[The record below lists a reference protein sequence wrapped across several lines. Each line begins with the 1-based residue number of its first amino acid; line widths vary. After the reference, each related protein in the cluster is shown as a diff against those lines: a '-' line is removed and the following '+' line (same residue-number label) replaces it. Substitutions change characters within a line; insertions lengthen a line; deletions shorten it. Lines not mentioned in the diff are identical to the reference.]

1 MIRIFYHIVNDASQ
15 QMLEEKYKRE
25 NIMTIPHLTNLENNV
40 LLYRYIFCYNT
51 LCLLCI

>member
-1 MIRIFYHIVNDASQ
+1 MIRIFYHIVNDTSQ

-40 LLYRYIFCYNT
+40 LLYRYQVHI
-51 LCLLCI
+51 LL